1 MKVFLKVINIH
12 LYTIQKETNQEIS
25 YHMVPNVI
33 SHQRITKHMATH
45 VISHKLICESQCTMT
60 KWNPIIKL
68 TLLNNYLNNCVITS
82 SYTSSYRV
90 SILLSTCLYLCCVPW
105 YPIWLYLL
113 VILWVPMVLISI
125 KNKRLVVEW
134 LYLFLQV

>member
-45 VISHKLICESQCTMT
+45 VITHKI
-60 KWNPIIKL
+60 IIKE
-68 TLLNNYLNNCVITS
+68 TKHVVHITF
-82 SYTSSYRV
+82 T
-90 SILLSTCLYLCCVPW
+90 
-105 YPIWLYLL
+105 
-113 VILWVPMVLISI
+113 
-125 KNKRLVVEW
+125 
-134 LYLFLQV
+134 